1 MDENDIV
8 RYFLGANTAQGFY
21 SLYDS
26 FVSLDEGD
34 FLWII
39 KGGAGCGK
47 SSFMKKIG
55 EAAEKAGLRV
65 EYAFCSA
72 DPDSLD
78 GVYIPQLKTAYM
90 DGTAPHI
97 ADARMAASDSS
108 YLNLGAYYDRKA
120 MVKHKDELLRLKQET
135 ARIYSKAYALLGAAG
150 SIRRGWQKNL
160 AGSEALEA
168 AISRVKGIGVR
179 EFGKRHRENGREIK
193 RFLSVISSTGLAAF
207 PETVKGLCNR
217 AYSLDNRF
225 LLGEAALGYLANMAI
240 STGYDIFTCP
250 NPLCPESYEAV
261 FVPALSLGFFCSDSV
276 LNLVQNTRRV
286 RLDSFVSGEKRGEQ
300 RKCKKLSSALIDE
313 AISAL
318 HETKLTHDKIEALYN
333 PNVNFDEIYKLSKQ
347 HIAELSLK

>member
-1 MDENDIV
+1 MDENEIA

-39 KGGAGCGK
+39 KGGSGCGK

-65 EYAFCSA
+65 EYAFCSG
-72 DPDSLD
+72 DPQSLD
-78 GVYIPQLKTAYM
+78 GVYIPKLKIAYM

-97 ADARMAASDSS
+97 ADVRMAASDSS

-120 MVKHKDELLRLKQET
+120 MVKHKDELLELKKET
-135 ARIYSKAYALLGAAG
+135 SCLYSKAYALLGAAG
-150 SIRRGWQKNL
+150 SIRQGWQKDL
-160 AGSEALEA
+160 AGSEALDA
-168 AISRVKGIGVR
+168 AINRAKGIGIR
-179 EFGKRHRENGREIK
+179 EFGKRTRESGCEKK
-193 RFLSVISSTGLAAF
+193 RFLSVISSMGLVSF
-207 PETVKGLCNR
+207 PETTKELCNR
-217 AYSLDNRF
+217 AYSFDNKF
-225 LLGEAALGYLANMAI
+225 LLGEAALDYLAKMAMG
-240 STGYDIFTCP
+240 TGYDIFTCP

-261 FVPALSLGFFCSDSV
+261 FVPALSLGFFCSDSA
-276 LNLVQNTRRV
+276 LDLAQNTRRV
-286 RLDSFVSGEKRGEQ
+286 RLDSLVSSEKRGEQ
-300 RKCKKLSSALIDE
+300 RKCKKICSALIDE

-318 HETKLTHDKIEALYN
+318 QETKLNHDKIEALYN
-333 PNVNFDEIYKLSKQ
+333 PHVNFDEIYKLSKQ